1 MRNRSFY
8 CFLIVCLCWSVW
20 GVKPAIAHTT
30 ENDMLTIVLKK
41 TPLSGDS
48 VVKQVEKV
56 VVQGVVKDSHGGVL
70 PGVTVV
76 VKVRIMDFQ
85 RIIMDNS
92 ILNSLRGKIL
102 LWSFLLSE

>member
-76 VKVRIMDFQ
+76 VKGTHYGFST
-85 RIIMDNS
+85 DN
-92 ILNSLRGKIL
+92 N
-102 LWSFLLSE
+102 

>member
-56 VVQGVVKDSHGGVL
+56 VVQGVVKDSHGG
-70 PGVTVV
+70 GIT
-76 VKVRIMDFQ
+76 RSD
-85 RIIMDNS
+85 S
-92 ILNSLRGKIL
+92 GGKGYA
-102 LWSFLLSE
+102 LWIFNG

>member
-41 TPLSGDS
+41 TPLSVDS
-48 VVKQVEKV
+48 IVKQVEKV
-56 VVQGVVKDSHGGVL
+56 VVQGVVKDSHGG
-70 PGVTVV
+70 GIT
-76 VKVRIMDFQ
+76 RSD
-85 RIIMDNS
+85 S
-92 ILNSLRGKIL
+92 GGKGYA
-102 LWSFLLSE
+102 LWIFNG